1 MTCAT
6 SLSRWLYEHDESPKR
21 KHAWGEGSAGFA
33 SVRGVLVG
41 KCPAH
46 MGISEAQELLDT
58 ALPFSSPRW
67 PHDYP
72 QRLYA
77 VHDGVVYRATRTR
90 PGVSYH
96 GFPEHPSRFPEG
108 RTGGLLKERLLQRAT
123 ELGCEQEVRQ
133 WMDW

>member
-58 ALPFSSPRW
+58 ALPFSSPRCLTTTRRGCTRFTMAW
-67 PHDYP
+67 CTE
-72 QRLYA
+72 R
-77 VHDGVVYRATRTR
+77 RAPVPESHTMDSLSIP
-90 PGVSYH
+90 PGSPKDV
-96 GFPEHPSRFPEG
+96 PV
-108 RTGGLLKERLLQRAT
+108 
-123 ELGCEQEVRQ
+123 GC
-133 WMDW
+133 